1 MWFGRGNSMRLDF
14 MIRTLLTACLVLFLA
29 LLLWV
34 VVGRDDSPGFIG
46 NLYQAKA
53 IVTGERE
60 ETRLPALGQ
69 CLKDALKK
77 VSGDPN
83 IDHDSRVE
91 VFTKQAQT
99 YVRSF
104 SYRDRME
111 GIPIHDEQG
120 TRDRPYDLTVDFHPE
135 KIDEI
140 LLALGQKPW
149 TARRPTIVVILAVRY
164 EARSY
169 LLTGDADE
177 GFDQRESFMSAA
189 WLTGMP
195 MVLPSSATLTEA
207 GMTAEKLPTA
217 GLADLRRI
225 ARSSGGGIVLVGSI
239 TWNKG
244 MLGWNGNWQLQSTDG
259 HHDWQIQNVNFDAA
273 FRSAMR
279 GAAQVLSRHGEP
291 ADEVQ

>member
-1 MWFGRGNSMRLDF
+1 MRPEF
-14 MIRTLLTACLVLFLA
+14 VIRTLSVACLVLFLA
-29 LLLWV
+29 LLLWIV
-34 VVGRDDSPGFIG
+34 AGRDDGPGFTG
-46 NLYQAKA
+46 NLYQTKA
-53 IVTGERE
+53 IVTGQRE
-60 ETRLPALGQ
+60 ETRLPVLGQ
-69 CLKDALKK
+69 CLKDVLKK

-83 IDHDSRVE
+83 IDRDSRVE
-91 VFTKQAQT
+91 AFAEQAQV
-99 YVRSF
+99 YVKGF
-104 SYRDRME
+104 GYRDRME

-149 TARRPTIVVILAVRY
+149 TARRPTIVVILAVEY

-195 MVLPSSATLTEA
+195 LVLPSSTTLNDA
-207 GMTAEKLPTA
+207 GMTSEKLPTA
-217 GLADLRRI
+217 KLADLKKI
-225 ARSSGGGIVLVGSI
+225 ARASDGGIVLVGSI
-239 TWNKG
+239 AWNKG
-244 MLGWNGNWQLQSTDG
+244 MLGWKGDWQLQSTDG
-259 HHDWQIQNVNFDAA
+259 PHHWQIRNVNFDAA

-279 GAAQVLSRHGEP
+279 GAAQVLSGHGEP
-291 ADEVQ
+291 EDEVQ

>member
-1 MWFGRGNSMRLDF
+1 MRLEF
-14 MIRTLLTACLVLFLA
+14 LIRTLSTGCLVLFLA

-34 VVGRDDSPGFIG
+34 AVGRDESPGFTG
-46 NLYQAKA
+46 NIYQAKA

-77 VSGDPN
+77 ASGDPN
-83 IDHDSRVE
+83 IDRDPRVE
-91 VFTKQAQT
+91 EFAKQAQA
-99 YVRSF
+99 YVKAF

-120 TRDRPYDLTVDFHPE
+120 TRDRPYDLTVDFLAE
-135 KIDEI
+135 KIDE
-140 LLALGQKPW
+140 LLMVLGQKPW
-149 TARRPTIVVILAVRY
+149 RARRPTIVVILAVRY

-195 MVLPSSATLTEA
+195 MVLPSSAAFNGA

-217 GLADLRRI
+217 SLADLKQI
-225 ARSSGGGIVLVGSI
+225 ARASGGGIVLVGSI
-239 TWNKG
+239 AWNKG
-244 MLGWNGNWQLQSTDG
+244 MLGWKGDWQLQSTDG
-259 HHDWQIQNVNFDAA
+259 PHNWQIQNVNFDAA

-279 GAAQVLSRHGEP
+279 GAAQVLSGNGEP
-291 ADEVQ
+291 QNEVQ

>member
-1 MWFGRGNSMRLDF
+1 MRLEF
-14 MIRTLLTACLVLFLA
+14 VIRTLSTASLVLFLA

-34 VVGRDDSPGFIG
+34 VVGRDDSPGFTG

-83 IDHDSRVE
+83 IDRDSRVAA
-91 VFTKQAQT
+91 FASQALA
-99 YVRSF
+99 YVKGF

-140 LLALGQKPW
+140 LLALGQKSW
-149 TARRPTIVVILAVRY
+149 IARRPTIVVILAVRY

-189 WLTGMP
+189 WLTGIP
-195 MVLPSSATLTEA
+195 MVLPSSATLNEA

-217 GLADLRRI
+217 SLSDLRRI
-225 ARSSGGGIVLVGSI
+225 ARASGGRIALTGSI
-239 TWNKG
+239 AWNKG
-244 MLGWNGNWQLQSTDG
+244 MLGWKGNWQLQLTDG
-259 HHDWQIQNVNFDAA
+259 PHDWQIQNVNFDAA

-279 GAAQVLSRHGEP
+279 GAAQVLSGHGEP
-291 ADEVQ
+291 EDEVQ

>member
-1 MWFGRGNSMRLDF
+1 VRLEF
-14 MIRTLLTACLVLFLA
+14 MIRTLSAACLVLFLA

-34 VVGRDDSPGFIG
+34 VASRDDSPGFTG
-46 NLYQAKA
+46 NLYQTKA
-53 IVTGERE
+53 IVTGQRE
-60 ETRLPALGQ
+60 ETRLPVLGQ
-69 CLKDALKK
+69 CLRDVLKK

-83 IDHDSRVE
+83 IDRDSRVE
-91 VFTKQAQT
+91 GFAGQAQA
-99 YVRSF
+99 YVKGF

-120 TRDRPYDLTVDFHPE
+120 TRDRPYDLTIDFHPE
-135 KIDEI
+135 KIDDI

-149 TARRPTIVVILAVRY
+149 MARRPTIVVTLAVKY

-195 MVLPSSATLTEA
+195 MVLPSSATLNEA
-207 GMTAEKLPTA
+207 GMTAEKLPMAT
-217 GLADLRRI
+217 LADLKKI
-225 ARSSGGGIVLVGSI
+225 ARASGGGTVLAGGI
-239 TWNKG
+239 AWNKG
-244 MLGWNGNWQLQSTDG
+244 MLGWKGNWQLQSTDG
-259 HHDWQIQNVNFDAA
+259 PHDWQIQNVNFDAA

-279 GAAQVLSRHGEP
+279 GAAQVLSGHGEP

>member
-1 MWFGRGNSMRLDF
+1 MRLEF
-14 MIRTLLTACLVLFLA
+14 VIRTLATACLVLFLA

-34 VVGRDDSPGFIG
+34 AVGRDDSPGFTG
-46 NLYQAKA
+46 NLYQAKV

-60 ETRLPALGQ
+60 ETRLPVLGH

-83 IDHDSRVE
+83 IDRDSRVE
-91 VFTKQAQT
+91 AFAEEAQT
-99 YVRSF
+99 YVKGF

-149 TARRPTIVVILAVRY
+149 IARRPTIMVILAVRY

-195 MVLPSSATLTEA
+195 MVLPSSATLNEA
-207 GMTAEKLPTA
+207 GMTAEKLPMAT
-217 GLADLRRI
+217 LADLRRI
-225 ARSSGGGIVLVGSI
+225 ARASGGEIALVGSI
-239 TWNKG
+239 AWNKG
-244 MLGWNGNWQLQSTDG
+244 MLGWKGNWQLQSTDG
-259 HHDWQIQNVNFDAA
+259 PHDWQIQNVNFDAA

-279 GAAQVLSRHGEP
+279 GAAQVLSGHGEP
-291 ADEVQ
+291 EDEVQ